1 MFERRDGT
9 RMTARIVT
17 AQHDVGTCAFA
28 DALDSQPLTGAPGGG
43 VQDRRRR
50 KAGVVEFHHFV
61 RNPAVFDH
69 AAGVG
74 TGIDGNPPASKAS
87 STRSRRRSQRRIMWS
102 AYSGNFGAAWAAISG
117 KVAMLTRV
125 GDDGTDCS
133 TKRGKVPRKEAG
145 GVLYAVDIGVEHV
158 IDGVLA
164 ETMRGDPCSLIVGRG
179 NGFLDGLRG
188 GNEAARS
195 PTLRSIQSPTSF
207 TQPSPSRA
215 SFRTVSTSSRGSIS

>member
-74 TGIDGNPPASKAS
+74 TGIDGNPRFEGLQHTLATTLPETHHVVRVLRKL
-87 STRSRRRSQRRIMWS
+87 RRCLGCDIREGSDVDQ
-102 AYSGNFGAAWAAISG
+102 G
-117 KVAMLTRV
+117 
-125 GDDGTDCS
+125 GDDG
-133 TKRGKVPRKEAG
+133 
-145 GVLYAVDIGVEHV
+145 H
-158 IDGVLA
+158 
-164 ETMRGDPCSLIVGRG
+164 
-179 NGFLDGLRG
+179 
-188 GNEAARS
+188 
-195 PTLRSIQSPTSF
+195 
-207 TQPSPSRA
+207 
-215 SFRTVSTSSRGSIS
+215 